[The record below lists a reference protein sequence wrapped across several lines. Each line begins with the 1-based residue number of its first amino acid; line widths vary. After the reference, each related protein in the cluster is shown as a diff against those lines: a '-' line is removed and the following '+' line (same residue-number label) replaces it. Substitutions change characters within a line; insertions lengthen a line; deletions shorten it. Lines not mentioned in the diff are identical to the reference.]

1 MRRLTKFLL
10 LFTMVA
16 LPVEL
21 LAQGRSSTPPG
32 RSSTPPP
39 GRSNTAG
46 ENRRN
51 PVSVPEPATL
61 LLLGAGAGALGLRKL
76 WRNRR

>member
-21 LAQGRSSTPPG
+21 LAQGRSSTA
-32 RSSTPPP
+32 P
-39 GRSNTAG
+39 GRSNTPG

>member
-1 MRRLTKFLL
+1 MRRLIKFLL

-21 LAQGRSSTPPG
+21 FAQGRSSTPPG
-32 RSSTPPP
+32 RSSTPP
-39 GRSNTAG
+39 GRSNTPG

-51 PVSVPEPATL
+51 PVPVPEPATL